1 MYAYIYTYIIYV
13 VNSTIIIDVYRQRI
27 IKKERPKEDEITIYG
42 SCIGIPYVA
51 TVASTKTKHPHAAA
65 SVRMRY
71 SRFNICLYKYIFIIQ
86 GTNEVRER
94 VCFRSSGGCAK

>member
-51 TVASTKTKHPHAAA
+51 TVASTKTKH
-65 SVRMRY
+65 
-71 SRFNICLYKYIFIIQ
+71 IFTQ
-86 GTNEVRER
+86 QHP
-94 VCFRSSGGCAK
+94 CACAIHVLIYVSISIYL